1 MANILEVKGLNV
13 SYGKAKVINNVSIN
27 VEEGEIVTIL
37 GANGAGKTTILRSI
51 TGLKKMESGQVLYK
65 NKRIDGM
72 TADKI
77 VSSGV
82 AMVPEGRLIFGPMTV
97 EENLQLGSWSRQRD
111 RDGVRKSFEDIYS
124 HFPILKE
131 RKNQM
136 GGSLSGGQQQM
147 LAVARALMANPKL
160 MLMDEP
166 SIGLSPLMVE
176 EVGKIIKDVNS
187 RGISV
192 LLVEQNSQ
200 VALEL
205 AHRAYILEIGNI
217 VLEGKCSDL
226 INDERVRKAYLGG
239 Q

>member
-1 MANILEVKGLNV
+1 MANILEVNGLNV

-27 VEEGEIVTIL
+27 VAEGEIVTIL

-51 TGLKKMESGQVLYK
+51 TGLKKADSGQITFK
-65 NKRIDGM
+65 NKTISGWS
-72 TADKI
+72 ADK
-77 VSSGV
+77 VVKQGC

-97 EENLQLGSWSRQRD
+97 EENLQLGAWTRQGD
-111 RDGVRKSFEDIYS
+111 RDGVKKSFEDIYS
-124 HFPILKE
+124 HFPILQE

-147 LAVARALMANPKL
+147 LAVARALMTNPQL
-160 MLMDEP
+160 LLMDEP

-176 EVGKIIKDVNS
+176 EVAKIIQDVNA

-192 LLVEQNSQ
+192 LLVEQNAR

-205 AHRAYILEIGNI
+205 AHRAYILEIGTI
-217 VLEGKCSDL
+217 ILEGESKSL
-226 INDERVRKAYLGG
+226 LTDERVQKAYLGG
-239 Q
+239 

>member
-1 MANILEVKGLNV
+1 MANILEVNGLSV

-27 VEEGEIVTIL
+27 VAQGEIVTIL

-51 TGLKKMESGQVLYK
+51 TGLKKADSGQITFK
-65 NKRIDGM
+65 NKNISGWS
-72 TADKI
+72 ADK
-77 VSSGV
+77 VVKQGC

-97 EENLQLGSWSRQRD
+97 EENLQLGAWTRQGD
-111 RDGVRKSFEDIYS
+111 RDGVKKSFEDIYS
-124 HFPILKE
+124 HFPILQE

-147 LAVARALMANPKL
+147 LAVARALMTNPQL
-160 MLMDEP
+160 LLMDEP

-176 EVGKIIKDVNS
+176 EVAKIIQDVNA

-192 LLVEQNSQ
+192 LLVEQNAR

-205 AHRAYILEIGNI
+205 AHRAYILEIGTI
-217 VLEGKCSDL
+217 ILEGESKSL
-226 INDERVRKAYLGG
+226 LTDERVQKAYLGG
-239 Q
+239 

>member
-1 MANILEVKGLNV
+1 MANILEVNGLNV

-27 VEEGEIVTIL
+27 VAQGEIVTIL

-51 TGLKKMESGQVLYK
+51 TGLKKADSGQITFKTK
-65 NKRIDGM
+65 NISGWS
-72 TADKI
+72 ADK
-77 VSSGV
+77 VVKQGC

-97 EENLQLGSWSRQRD
+97 EENLQLGAWTRQGD
-111 RDGVRKSFEDIYS
+111 RDGVKKSFEDIYS
-124 HFPILKE
+124 HFPILQE

-147 LAVARALMANPKL
+147 LAVARALMTNPQL
-160 MLMDEP
+160 LLMDEP

-176 EVGKIIKDVNS
+176 EVAKIIQDVNA

-192 LLVEQNSQ
+192 LLVEQNAR

-205 AHRAYILEIGNI
+205 AHRAYILEIGTI
-217 VLEGKCSDL
+217 ILEGESKSL
-226 INDERVRKAYLGG
+226 LTDERVQKAYLGG
-239 Q
+239 